1 MIAHRNL
8 HAPNQEAS
16 RTGILSDRLRLM
28 FDWYKGMVDENT
40 GRLLYLFNPQ
50 ANVTIG
56 DGEPIRNIA
65 AIWDIEVLSAFL
77 RHDDLRP
84 VIRRSI
90 DHFEQFIVERDGY
103 AIVAPQEEPSS
114 IAHSAFLALALIRSE
129 LPDKVQRFTPLID
142 GILWQQ
148 REDGSYKIFF
158 DAEPDSGEELY
169 PAEAMLAI
177 LEAYRLTGDA
187 RYLDSVERG
196 FAHYRQDY
204 YDRGLLLPDFLVF
217 FANWQSQAG
226 RALFEAKAR
235 PKAKDLVR
243 IFLFELHDR
252 IIESGFYNRV
262 ASQPEAQA
270 CVEVACGLEGLA
282 DAYAIAALS
291 HDRRI
296 EDYRRCILTA
306 LDFLIRA
313 QRTTGCTNRERGG
326 FGGSLAD
333 REQRID
339 VTGHIASGFIKSL
352 ENGINRPAM

>member
-1 MIAHRNL
+1 MPGHRDRHVRN
-8 HAPNQEAS
+8 HEA
-16 RTGILSDRLRLM
+16 RRGILNDRLRLM
-28 FDWYKGMVDENT
+28 FEWYKGMVDEST
-40 GRLLYLFNPQ
+40 GRLLYLYDPEKDI
-50 ANVTIG
+50 TIG
-56 DGEPIRNIA
+56 DGEPIRDIG
-65 AIWDIEVLSAFL
+65 AIWDVEVLSVFL
-77 RHDDLRP
+77 GRDDLRC
-84 VIRRSI
+84 VMRRSLN
-90 DHFEQFIVERDGY
+90 HFEQLIVERDGH

-114 IAHSAFLALALIRSE
+114 IAHSAFMALALIRSE

-142 GILWQQ
+142 GILRQQ

-158 DAEPDSGEELY
+158 DAEPDSGEEVY

-177 LEAYRLTGDA
+177 LEAYRLTRDA

-196 FAHYRQDY
+196 FAHYRRDY
-204 YDRGLLLPDFLVF
+204 YGRGLLLPDFLVF

-226 RALFEAKAR
+226 RALFEATAR
-235 PKAKDLVR
+235 PKTKDLVR

-262 ASQPEAQA
+262 ANQPEAQA

-291 HDRRI
+291 HDLRI

-313 QRTTGCTNRERGG
+313 QRTTGCTDRERGG

-352 ENGINRPAM
+352 ENGID